1 MWGSVVVGD
10 NRSKGTLVGA
20 SMVVKKRAVR
30 RRYDSGKKLSRA
42 VPGTAARFLGSK
54 PARSPRPPWPFTA
67 RASRRIQIGADGAAD
82 PEIEGA
88 WTVRVLIRGLHPG
101 PEARA
106 AALWV
111 MALLQ
116 EATPDVMWKGAEVR
130 GEIN

>member
-1 MWGSVVVGD
+1 
-10 NRSKGTLVGA
+10 
-20 SMVVKKRAVR
+20 MVVKKRAVER
-30 RRYDSGKKLSRA
+30 RPYDSGKKLKPRR
-42 VPGTAARFLGSK
+42 PGRRRGRKVL
-54 PARSPRPPWPFTA
+54 WPFTI